1 MNEEG
6 ETMKRIAL
14 MWMGLLLIWSATAH
28 GALRTESVEYKHGDI
43 VLQGYLAYDDA
54 LRGKRPGVIVVHEWW
69 GINDFVKKRAEQLA
83 GLGYVAFAIDMY
95 GKGVRAKDAKEARD
109 LATLY
114 RNDRKLM
121 RGRAMAGLDFFKKHP
136 RVDATMIAAV
146 GYCFGGTVV
155 LEMAR
160 AGAELRGVVSFH
172 GGLDTP
178 HPSDAKNIKGKVLV
192 LHGADDPFVPK
203 EQVLAFQEE
212 MRKAAADWQ
221 MIFYGGAVHSFTNPN
236 AGNDPSKG
244 SAYHEK
250 ADSRSWEAMSL
261 FLEEVFE
268 D

>member
-1 MNEEG
+1 
-6 ETMKRIAL
+6 MKRIAFVL
-14 MWMGLLLIWSATAH
+14 TGMLLCWSVMAH
-28 GALRTESVEYKHGDI
+28 GALRTETVEYKHGDL

-69 GINDFVKKRAEQLA
+69 GLNDFVKKRAEQLA
-83 GLGYVAFAIDMY
+83 ALGYVVFAIDMY
-95 GKGVRAKDAKEARD
+95 GKGVRPKDAKEARD

-136 RVDATMIAAV
+136 RVDPTMIAAV

-160 AGAELRGVVSFH
+160 VGADLRGVVTFH

-178 HPSDAKNIKGKVLV
+178 NPVDAKNIKAKVLV

-203 EQVLAFQEE
+203 EQVLAFQDE
-212 MRKAAADWQ
+212 MRKAAVDWQ
-221 MIFYGGAVHSFTNPN
+221 MIFYGGAVHSFTNPS

-250 ADSRSWEAMSL
+250 ADTRSWEAMSL

-268 D
+268 E